1 MELKTKDYRHFTAGN
16 YEFTEA
22 NKALP
27 GDLVELIDGRCLPV
41 KRNKHVLV
49 GTLELNSKTKYGIN
63 AKGYP
68 IYLFLPVLRNYP
80 PFIVGS
86 SHKDTSKNVMALIN
100 FDSWTDVLPRGS
112 LVRIIGPCDS
122 LAVQE
127 EALMLTYNPY
137 KMPKNIEIELET
149 NTFIGRPPCPENTF
163 NIDPEGCVDIDDVI
177 SLTNNELWIT
187 IADVD
192 ERVSSG
198 SHADNYA
205 ALQGQTVYKNGKA
218 IQPMLPYELSEN
230 RCSLQPGVLR
240 PGISLV
246 LTFDPLTNV
255 IYRMEWKTTCVFN
268 KKAYDYDTFKE
279 IGKRDGINIEVLQ
292 ILAEGILGEKTDDP
306 HKWIEAFMLK
316 YNLEAARILRINE
329 EGILRKHSGVD
340 EEKWKTY
347 IALNKDLGFL
357 ASSAALYCK
366 GNDPNPI
373 HVGIGSV
380 YCHASSPIRRYAD
393 LVNQR
398 IIKDAITGCGIYT
411 IPDIEWLNK
420 RQKDIKRYER
430 DSFFLQNLGKGKIH
444 AIVLGKKIWVEEWK
458 RLVSWKNDLEP
469 GTRVTLDYFV
479 NPNVRH
485 WKERIVYRQVV

>member
-1 MELKTKDYRHFTAGN
+1 MELKTKDYKHFTAGE
-16 YEFTEA
+16 YVFIDA
-22 NKALP
+22 CKALP
-27 GDLVELIDGRCLPV
+27 GDLVDIIDGKCLLI
-41 KRNKHVLV
+41 KRIKHEIV
-49 GTLELNSKTKYGIN
+49 GTLELNSKTKYGIT

-68 IYLFLPVLRNYP
+68 IYLFLPAHRHYP

-86 SHKDTSKNVMALIN
+86 SHKDCSQNVMAVIN
-100 FDSWTDVLPRGS
+100 FDSWTDNLPRGS
-112 LVRIIGPCDS
+112 LVRIIGPCSS
-122 LAVQE
+122 LAVHE
-127 EALMLTYNPY
+127 EALMIAYNPY
-137 KMPKNIEIELET
+137 KMPKNLEIELET
-149 NTFIGRPPCPENTF
+149 TDFINRSPCPENTF

-177 SLTNNELWIT
+177 SLTDSQLWIT

-192 ERVSSG
+192 ERVSPG
-198 SHADNYA
+198 SPADIYA

-240 PGISLV
+240 PGVSLI
-246 LTFDPLTNV
+246 LSFNPLNYT
-255 IYRMEWKTTCVFN
+255 IQSMEWRMTCVFN
-268 KKAYDYDTFKE
+268 KKAYDYDTFKVE
-279 IGKRDGINIEVLQ
+279 GEKDGINLRGLQ

-306 HKWIEAFMLK
+306 HRWIEAFMLK
-316 YNLEAARILRINE
+316 YNLEAARILCEIE

-340 EEKWKTY
+340 HSKWTSY
-347 IALNKDLGFL
+347 VALNKDLGFL
-357 ASSAALYCK
+357 ASHAAVYC
-366 GNDPNPI
+366 NVYDPDPK
-373 HVGIGSV
+373 HVGIGHI

-398 IIKDAITGCGIYT
+398 IIKEAISGCERYIN
-411 IPDIEWLNK
+411 PNIEWLNK

-430 DSFFLQNLGKGKIH
+430 DSFFLQNLGKGQIH
-444 AIVLGKKIWVEEWK
+444 AVVLGKKIWVEEWK

-469 GTRVTLDYFV
+469 GSRITLDYFV